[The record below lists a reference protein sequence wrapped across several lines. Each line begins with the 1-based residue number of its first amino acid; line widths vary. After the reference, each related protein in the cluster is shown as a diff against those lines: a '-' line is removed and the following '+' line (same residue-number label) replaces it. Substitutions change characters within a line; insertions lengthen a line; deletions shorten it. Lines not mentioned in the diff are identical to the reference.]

1 MQMKFAWALCAL
13 MCVADVSA
21 CSLSSG
27 ITPFKPVVP
36 TAQDGVAGDLQPP
49 ELEVASV
56 TRGVGTRHASCD
68 DTGLLTVSVEWPRGT
83 DYKLR
88 ELGFEFRVV
97 GGDAGLA
104 IFPEGPVAGRVDGR
118 RSEFLFMWRDGPPS
132 EQKPLDLQVEV
143 RAVTPDNRRG
153 PPALLRVTAPP
164 GA

>member
-1 MQMKFAWALCAL
+1 MQMKFAWALCAGL
-13 MCVADVSA
+13 CLADASA

-27 ITPFKPVVP
+27 IRPFQPAVAV
-36 TAQDGVAGDLQPP
+36 AQAGVAGDLRPP
-49 ELEVASV
+49 EPVVVSV

-68 DTGLLTVSVEWPRGT
+68 DTGLLTVRVEWPRGT

-104 IFPEGPVAGRVDGR
+104 IFPEGPVAGRIDGR
-118 RSEFLFMWRDGPPS
+118 RSEFLFMWRDGPPW
-132 EQKPLDLQVEV
+132 EQKPLDMQVEV